1 MQERETKWTPMK
13 ALGRARKKA
22 ESLGIPIF
30 SPDLAERENLNFSE
44 LDKYSDKELE
54 GFLTMYGGY
63 EAFLETK
70 VATIEATLGALEASF
85 NEGYSASL
93 YKLGQKYEAEK
104 KKKPTKDEIR
114 GEIMTENKQ
123 LKQVKRDVIE
133 QEAELRI
140 VKGLLETYRKA
151 YGTVSRVVTL
161 RTKGAQD

>member
-1 MQERETKWTPMK
+1 M
-13 ALGRARKKA
+13 
-22 ESLGIPIF
+22 
-30 SPDLAERENLNFSE
+30 
-44 LDKYSDKELE
+44 
-54 GFLTMYGGY
+54 
-63 EAFLETK
+63 
-70 VATIEATLGALEASF
+70 
-85 NEGYSASL
+85 

-114 GEIMTENKQ
+114 GEIMTENRQ

>member
-1 MQERETKWTPMK
+1 MEKRDTKWTPMK
-13 ALGRARKKA
+13 ALGRARQKVD
-22 ESLGIPIF
+22 SLGIPIF

-70 VATIEATLGALEASF
+70 VATLEATLGALEASF
-85 NEGYSASL
+85 NEGYSTSL
-93 YKLGQKYEAEK
+93 YQLSKHYEKEN
-104 KKKPTKDEIR
+104 KKKPIKDEIR
-114 GEIMTENKQ
+114 GEIMSKNKQ
-123 LKQVKRDVIE
+123 LAQVKKDIIE